1 MTMFA
6 RRHPIL
12 FSLLVVYVI
21 GAVVIISVAA
31 LFFLRKKDAVF
42 EFGEKVGVVEIKGVI
57 ADPKPAISQLKTF
70 REDKDVKAIVLRIDS
85 PGGGVGP
92 SQEIYA
98 EVRKTTRLKKVVASM
113 GAIAASGGYYVG
125 AAADHIMAN
134 PGTITG
140 SIGVIME
147 FANAQALFEKIGV
160 SAVVIKS
167 GDYKDTGSPL
177 REMMPEE
184 RRLLEGFVGNVHE
197 QFVTAVAE
205 GREMSK
211 ETVRA
216 IADGRIFSGQQAQE
230 LGLLDSLG
238 NIEDAIALAAELGGI
253 KGEPSVVYGE
263 KRKFSLLAYILG
275 SNLAGV
281 LDRIT
286 GAALYSGYLYVP
298 PASGVENG

>member
-1 MTMFA
+1 MFA

-12 FSLLVVYVI
+12 FSLLVVCAI

-31 LFFLRKKDAVF
+31 LFFLGKKDTAF
-42 EFGEKVGVVEIKGVI
+42 EFGEKVGVIEITGVI
-57 ADPKPAISQLKTF
+57 ADPKPVILQLKKF
-70 REDKDVKAIVLRIDS
+70 RKNEDVKAIVLRINS

-98 EVRKTTRLKKVVASM
+98 EVKKTTRLKKVVASM

-140 SIGVIME
+140 SIGVVME
-147 FANAQALFEKIGV
+147 FADAQELFKKIGV

-177 REMMPEE
+177 RKMTPEE
-184 RRLLEGFVGNVHE
+184 RRLLESFVGNVHQ

-205 GREMSK
+205 GRKMSE
-211 ETVRA
+211 ETVRT
-216 IADGRIFSGQQAQE
+216 IADGRIFSGQEAQK

-238 NIEDAIALAAELGGI
+238 NMEDAIALAAELGGI
-253 KGEPSVVYGE
+253 KGEPSVVYAE
-263 KRKFSLLAYILG
+263 KKKFSLLEYILG
-275 SNLAGV
+275 SKLAGT

-286 GAALYSGYLYVP
+286 GAALSSGYLYMP
-298 PASGVENG
+298 GRSADNG

>member
-1 MTMFA
+1 MFA

-12 FSLLVVYVI
+12 FSLLVVCAI
-21 GAVVIISVAA
+21 GGVVILSVAA
-31 LFFLRKKDAVF
+31 LFFLGKRDSAF

-57 ADPKPAISQLKTF
+57 ADPKPVILQLKKF
-70 REDKDVKAIVLRIDS
+70 RKNKDVKAIVLRIDS

-98 EVRKTTRLKKVVASM
+98 EVKKTTRLKKVVVSM

-140 SIGVIME
+140 SIGVVME
-147 FANAQALFEKIGV
+147 FANAQELFKKIGV

-177 REMMPEE
+177 RKMTPEE
-184 RRLLEGFVGNVHE
+184 RSLLEGFVGNVHQ
-197 QFVTAVAE
+197 QFVTAVAK
-205 GREMSK
+205 GRRMSE
-211 ETVRA
+211 ETVRT
-216 IADGRIFSGQQAQE
+216 IADGRIFSGQEAQK

-238 NIEDAIALAAELGGI
+238 NMEDAIALAAQLGGI
-253 KGEPSVVYGE
+253 KGEPSVVYAE
-263 KRKFSLLAYILG
+263 KKKFSLLEFVLG
-275 SNLAGV
+275 SELAGT

-286 GAALYSGYLYVP
+286 SAALHSGYLYMP
-298 PASGVENG
+298 GRGADNG

>member
-1 MTMFA
+1 MTMFV

-12 FSLLVVYVI
+12 FSLLVVCAI

-31 LFFLRKKDAVF
+31 LFFLGKRDSAF
-42 EFGEKVGVVEIKGVI
+42 EFGEKVGVVEIKGII
-57 ADPKPAISQLKTF
+57 ADPKSVILQLKRF
-70 REDKDVKAIVLRIDS
+70 RKNKDVKAIVLRIDS

-98 EVRKTTRLKKVVASM
+98 AVKKTTRLKKVVASM

-140 SIGVIME
+140 SIGVVME
-147 FANAQALFEKIGV
+147 FANMEELFEKIGI

-177 REMMPEE
+177 RKMTPEE
-184 RRLLEGFVGNVHE
+184 RRLLEDFVDNVHQ

-205 GREMSK
+205 GRKMSE
-211 ETVRA
+211 ETVRT
-216 IADGRIFSGQQAQE
+216 IADGRIFSGQRAQK

-238 NIEDAIALAAELGGI
+238 NMEDAIALAAKLGGI

-263 KRKFSLLAYILG
+263 KKKFSALEYILG
-275 SNLAGV
+275 SKLAGA

-286 GAALYSGYLYVP
+286 SAALHCGYLYMP
-298 PASGVENG
+298 GRGIDNG

>member
-1 MTMFA
+1 MFA

-12 FSLLVVYVI
+12 FSLLVLCTI
-21 GAVVIISVAA
+21 GAVVIISMAA
-31 LFFLRKKDAVF
+31 LLFLGKRDAAF

-57 ADPKPAISQLKTF
+57 ADAKETVLQLKRF
-70 REDKDVKAIVLRIDS
+70 RKNKDVKAIVLRIDS

-98 EVRKTTRLKKVVASM
+98 EVKKTTRTKKVVASM
-113 GAIAASGGYYVG
+113 GAIAASGGYYVA
-125 AAADHIMAN
+125 AAADHVVAN

-140 SIGVIME
+140 SIGVLMQ
-147 FANAQALFEKIGV
+147 FANMEELFKKIGL
-160 SAVVIKS
+160 SAVVLKS

-177 REMMPEE
+177 RKMTPKE
-184 RRLLEGFVGNVHE
+184 RELLQGFIDNVHQ

-205 GREMSK
+205 GRKMS
-211 ETVRA
+211 EESVRA
-216 IADGRIFSGQQAQE
+216 IADGRILSGEQAQK

-238 NIEDAIALAAELGGI
+238 NMEDAIVIAAELGGI
-253 KGEPSVVYGE
+253 KGEPSVVYAE
-263 KRKFSLLAYILG
+263 KKKFSILELILG
-275 SNLAGV
+275 SKLAGA

-298 PASGVENG
+298 GYGVDNG

>member
-1 MTMFA
+1 MFA
-6 RRHPIL
+6 RRHPVL
-12 FSLLVVYVI
+12 FSLLVVYAI
-21 GAVVIISVAA
+21 GAVVIITVAA
-31 LFFLRKKDAVF
+31 LFFLGKKDSAF

-57 ADPKPAISQLKTF
+57 ADPKPTILQLKKF
-70 REDKDVKAIVLRIDS
+70 RKNKDVKAIVLRIDS

-92 SQEIYA
+92 SQELYA
-98 EVRKTTRLKKVVASM
+98 EVKKTTRHKKVVASM
-113 GAIAASGGYYVG
+113 GAIAASGGYYVS

-147 FANAQALFEKIGV
+147 FANAEELFKKIGV
-160 SAVVIKS
+160 SAIVIKS

-177 REMMPEE
+177 RKMTPEE
-184 RRLLEGFVGNVHE
+184 RRLLEGFVGNVHQ

-205 GREMSK
+205 GRKMSE
-211 ETVRA
+211 ETVRS
-216 IADGRIFSGQQAQE
+216 IADGRIFSGQQAQK

-263 KRKFSLLAYILG
+263 KKKFSFLEFILG
-275 SNLAGV
+275 SKLAGA

-286 GAALYSGYLYVP
+286 GAALHSGYLYVP
-298 PASGVENG
+298 GRGVDNG

>member
-1 MTMFA
+1 MFA

-12 FSLLVVYVI
+12 FSLLVVCAI

-31 LFFLRKKDAVF
+31 LFFLGKRDSAF

-57 ADPKPAISQLKTF
+57 ADPKPVILQLKRF
-70 REDKDVKAIVLRIDS
+70 RKNKDVKAIVLRIDS

-98 EVRKTTRLKKVVASM
+98 AVKKTTRLKKVVASM

-140 SIGVIME
+140 SIGVVME
-147 FANAQALFEKIGV
+147 FANVEELFEKIGI

-177 REMMPEE
+177 RKMTPEE
-184 RRLLEGFVGNVHE
+184 RRLLEDFVDNVHQ

-205 GREMSK
+205 GRKMSE
-211 ETVRA
+211 ETVRT
-216 IADGRIFSGQQAQE
+216 IADGRIFSGQRAQK

-238 NIEDAIALAAELGGI
+238 NMEDAIALAAELGGI

-263 KRKFSLLAYILG
+263 KKKFSVLEYILG
-275 SNLAGV
+275 SKLAGA

-286 GAALYSGYLYVP
+286 SAALHCGYLYMP
-298 PASGVENG
+298 GRGIDNG

>member
-1 MTMFA
+1 MMFT

-12 FSLLVVYVI
+12 FSLLVVCAI

-31 LFFLRKKDAVF
+31 LFFLGKRDHAF
-42 EFGEKVGVVEIKGVI
+42 QFGEKVGVVEINGII
-57 ADPKPAISQLKTF
+57 ADPKPVILQLKRF
-70 REDKDVKAIVLRIDS
+70 RKNKDVKAIVLRIDS

-98 EVRKTTRLKKVVASM
+98 EVKKTTLIKKVVASM

-140 SIGVIME
+140 SIGVVME
-147 FANAQALFEKIGV
+147 FANAEELFEKIGI

-177 REMMPEE
+177 RKMTPEE
-184 RRLLEGFVGNVHE
+184 RRLLEDFVGNVHQ

-205 GREMSK
+205 GRKMS
-211 ETVRA
+211 EEAVRT
-216 IADGRIFSGQQAQE
+216 IADGRIFSGQQAQK

-238 NIEDAIALAAELGGI
+238 NMEDAIALAAELSGI
-253 KGEPSVVYGE
+253 KGEPSVVYAE
-263 KRKFSLLAYILG
+263 KKKFSVLEFILG
-275 SNLAGV
+275 SNLAGA

-286 GAALYSGYLYVP
+286 SAALHSGYLYMP
-298 PASGVENG
+298 GRGIDNG

>member
-1 MTMFA
+1 MSMFA

-12 FSLLVVYVI
+12 FSLLVVCAI

-31 LFFLRKKDAVF
+31 LFFLGKRDSAF

-57 ADPKPAISQLKTF
+57 VDPKPVILQLKRF
-70 REDKDVKAIVLRIDS
+70 RKNKDVKAIVLRIDS

-98 EVRKTTRLKKVVASM
+98 EVKKTTRLKKVVASM

-140 SIGVIME
+140 SIGVVME
-147 FANAQALFEKIGV
+147 FANVEELFEKIGV

-177 REMMPEE
+177 RKMTPEE
-184 RRLLEGFVGNVHE
+184 RRLLEEFVDNVHQ

-205 GREMSK
+205 GRKMS
-211 ETVRA
+211 EEAVRT
-216 IADGRIFSGQQAQE
+216 IADGRIFSGQQAQK

-238 NIEDAIALAAELGGI
+238 NMEDAIALAAELGGI

-263 KRKFSLLAYILG
+263 KKKFSVLEFILG
-275 SNLAGV
+275 SKLAGA

-286 GAALYSGYLYVP
+286 SAVLYSGYLYIP
-298 PASGVENG
+298 GCGIDNG

>member
-1 MTMFA
+1 MMFA
-6 RRHPIL
+6 RKHPIL
-12 FSLLVVYVI
+12 FSFLVVCAI
-21 GAVVIISVAA
+21 GAVVIISMAA
-31 LFFLRKKDAVF
+31 LFILGKKDSTF
-42 EFGEKVGVVEIKGVI
+42 EFGDKVGVVEIKGVI
-57 ADPKPAISQLKTF
+57 ADPKPIISHLKKF
-70 REDKDVKAIVLRIDS
+70 RKNKDVKAIVLRIDS

-98 EVRKTTRLKKVVASM
+98 EVKKTTRLKKVVASM

-140 SIGVIME
+140 SIGVVIE
-147 FANAQALFEKIGV
+147 FANTQELFKKIGI

-177 REMMPEE
+177 RKMTPEE
-184 RRLLEGFVGNVHE
+184 RKLLEDFVGNVHQ

-205 GREMSK
+205 GRKMSEEK
-211 ETVRA
+211 VRN

-238 NIEDAIALAAELGGI
+238 NIEDAIGLAAELGGI
-253 KGEPSVVYGE
+253 KGEPSVVYAE
-263 KRKFSLLAYILG
+263 RKRFSLLELVMG
-275 SNLAGV
+275 SKFVGV
-281 LDRIT
+281 IDGIT
-286 GAALYSGYLYVP
+286 SAALYSGYLYIP
-298 PASGVENG
+298 GLGSDNG